1 MIYAYA
7 RVSTDRQENS
17 AEAQSARLLAYCE
30 QSGLPFGGLYV
41 DEDQSAYQIPL
52 SRRREGKRLCDALSP
67 GDTLVFT
74 KIDRVFRSMRDQC
87 NTLANWA
94 EQGLKVVILD
104 MPIQY
109 DDPFGR
115 AMLESM
121 GSHAQLESALKGQRI
136 REVNAYLKQ
145 NNLPYGGCRPL
156 GWLVV
161 NKRYVPC
168 ESERELGRRVVAMK
182 QAGASYQEIAL
193 ALCKEGVRKPRRRK
207 GSAGWYH
214 VTDIQLLHRAA
225 VAGFPTIP
233 PRVSPTDWHAWMQR
247 AKESGA
253 HQQGPAA

>member
-30 QSGLPFGGLYV
+30 QSGLPFGGLFV
-41 DEDQSAYQIPL
+41 DQDQSAYKIPIA
-52 SRRREGKRLCDALSP
+52 RRREGKKLCDALSP

-104 MPIQY
+104 IPIQY
-109 DDPFGR
+109 DEPFGR
-115 AMLESM
+115 AMLETM

-136 REVNAYLKQ
+136 REVNAYLKA
-145 NNLPYGGCRPL
+145 NNLPYGGARPF

-161 NKRYVPC
+161 NNRYVPC
-168 ESERELGRRVVAMK
+168 ESERKLGQRVLGMRR
-182 QAGASYQEIAL
+182 AGSTYRDIAL
-193 ALCKEGVRKPRRRK
+193 ALCKEGVQKPRKRR
-207 GSAGWYH
+207 GSRGWYY
-214 VTDIQLLHRAA
+214 VTDILLLCRAA
-225 VAGFPTIP
+225 QAGFPMIP
-233 PRVSPTDWHAWMQR
+233 PRASPAEWLAWMQH
-247 AKESGA
+247 AAESGA
-253 HQQGPAA
+253 RQPGPAA